1 MMAKANLY
9 VNLSKGRKMP
19 LLGLGTWKSEPSKL
33 SAAVKAAIDT
43 GYRHIDCAYCYEN
56 EEAVGDGI
64 QAKIT
69 DGTVKRE
76 DLFIT
81 SKLFESFHRL
91 EDVESG
97 LKKSLQSLKLEYLD
111 LYLVHWPF
119 GIQNIEG
126 EMYPKGPDGNTLF
139 NDVHFTETWQG
150 MEQLVQKGLVKSI
163 GVSNFNISQI
173 KEIQALPNKVPIS
186 NNQIELSPYLV
197 QDDLVSFC
205 KSQGITVTAY
215 SPLGSPDREDPQDGE
230 PVLMDDP
237 KLIDLARKKGKSVAQ
252 ILIRYHLQQNVACMP
267 KSVTPSRIQENFQ
280 SLHFTLT
287 DSEVKELKSL
297 NRNHRY
303 CTYYEAFG
311 HPLHPFD
318 PTH

>member
-9 VNLSKGRKMP
+9 VNLAKGMKMP

-56 EEAVGDGI
+56 EETVGDGI
-64 QAKIT
+64 QAKTT

-91 EDVESG
+91 GDVESG
-97 LKKSLQSLKLEYLD
+97 LKKSLQSLKLDYLD

-119 GIQNIEG
+119 GI
-126 EMYPKGPDGNTLF
+126 
-139 NDVHFTETWQG
+139 QG

-215 SPLGSPDREDPQDGE
+215 SPLGSPDRKDPQDDD
-230 PVLMDDP
+230 PILMDDP

-252 ILIRYHLQQNVACMP
+252 ILIQYHLQQNVACMP
-267 KSVTPSRIQENFQ
+267 KSVTPSRILENFQ

-287 DSEVKELKSL
+287 DSEVEELKSL
-297 NRNHRY
+297 NRNNRY
-303 CTYYEAFG
+303 CTYDEAFG